1 MTAVEAAVSTMKA
14 TVLIAICLKVM
25 TSPDFVRETEIVE
38 HGYQGATPVRQRG
51 FAPEPICFVNGVV
64 TQ

>member
-25 TSPDFVRETEIVE
+25 TSPEFVREAEIGD
-38 HGYQGATPVRQRG
+38 HGYRRATPSRG
-51 FAPEPICFVNGVV
+51 
-64 TQ
+64 